1 MTVNSPDFKKD
12 IVNLVSNY
20 LDTDDVQEFSQ
31 HFLMD
36 DSLKKN
42 GLSYISESDK
52 SQLDYILA
60 PSKDR
65 FQIDRTITLASKKLR
80 KENYINLLTN
90 LSELCVT
97 HGMLNLASEIIVKI
111 KKENKVKAVY
121 ANSQLIL
128 ADILARK
135 GKWGKSL
142 QTIRSAKKV
151 FSDENNNHGLAKCSN
166 MIGTIYGEKGNLA
179 KAKVYFEESLTLAQ
193 KENDKKLVA
202 MLEVNLGIVNNIYEN
217 YDEALNYFNEALR
230 KLEELGDLR
239 RIAEVRHNIGM
250 MFKEQKYYHSA
261 LQQFDSAISIAIRNE
276 YNPILAISYIS
287 KAEILVNLEEFSF
300 AAAIADKAKEVAH
313 MLDDKVTIAE
323 VYRLQGIIYKSMESY
338 KLSENC
344 FMSALRINK
353 KLEIGLNIAE
363 CYYELAL
370 LYSLLENVDEEK
382 KFLNFSLN
390 YYKAFNATSHITE
403 IEAKLNKISN

>member
-1 MTVNSPDFKKD
+1 MTINSPDFKND
-12 IVNLVSNY
+12 IVNLVSTY
-20 LDTDDVQEFSQ
+20 LNQSDVLEFNQ

-36 DSLKKN
+36 SSLKKS
-42 GLSYISESDK
+42 GISYISESDK

-65 FQIDRTITLASKKLR
+65 FQIDRTITLAAKKLD
-80 KENYINLLTN
+80 KDKYVNLLTN
-90 LSELCVT
+90 LSELCVS
-97 HGMLNLASEIIVKI
+97 HGMLNLASEIISKI
-111 KKENKVKAVY
+111 KKENKIKAVY

-135 GKWGKSL
+135 GKWDKSL
-142 QTIRSAKKV
+142 QTVRSAKKV
-151 FSDENNNHGLAKCSN
+151 FNQNNDSLGLAKCSN
-166 MIGTIYGEKGNLA
+166 IIGTIHGERGNLS
-179 KAKVYFEESLTLAQ
+179 KAKTYFEESLELA
-193 KENDKKLVA
+193 KNEDDKKLVA

-300 AAAIADKAKEVAH
+300 AAAISDKAKEVAH
-313 MLDDKVTIAE
+313 ILDDKVTIAE
-323 VYRLQGIIYKSMESY
+323 VYRLQGKIYKSMQNY
-338 KLSENC
+338 KLSENS

-353 KLEIGLNIAE
+353 KLNIGLNVAE
-363 CYYELAL
+363 CYYELAS
-370 LYSLLENVDEEK
+370 LYSELDNIEEEK
-382 KFLNFSLN
+382 KYLNYSLD
-390 YYKAFNATSHITE
+390 YYKAFNAASHVQE
-403 IEAKLNKISN
+403 IETKLSQISN